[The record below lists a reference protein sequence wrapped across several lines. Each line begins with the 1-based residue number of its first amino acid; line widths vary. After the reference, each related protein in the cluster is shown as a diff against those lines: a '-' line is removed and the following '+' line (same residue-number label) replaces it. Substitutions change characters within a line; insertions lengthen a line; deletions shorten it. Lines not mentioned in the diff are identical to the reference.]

1 MEWFVKIR
9 GERSDLEGL
18 CKSVNSR
25 KLCIIQE
32 GQDFILKSADFN
44 SLIDADEVRSK
55 ANEIISW
62 INGAAMLDLGMRKS
76 LAVDSVVKICNDGKW
91 NFFVQ
96 PEAVSMLCSVNTP
109 DVAID
114 GVVQQVHQKGPIS
127 SWITVA
133 RYDTSVAKVL
143 RLYGSS
149 EHDWVGLYRIYEVI
163 ENDIGG
169 VNRIVKNGWA
179 TNESIRLFK
188 RTANSP
194 GAIGDKS
201 RHGGRATEPPKH
213 PMKLSEA
220 KSLVETIIH
229 KWFRLKELE
238 VYPF

>member
-9 GERSDLEGL
+9 GERFDLEDL

-25 KLCIIQE
+25 ELCIIQE
-32 GQDFILKSADFN
+32 GQDFILKSTDFN

-55 ANEIISW
+55 ANEIIMLM
-62 INGAAMLDLGMRKS
+62 NGAARLVKEMKKS
-76 LAVDSVVKICNDGKW
+76 LAVDCVVKVLDDGNR
-91 NFFVQ
+91 NFFIQ
-96 PEAVSMLCSVNTP
+96 PTEATSTRCSVNAP

-133 RYDTSVAKVL
+133 RHDVSVAMVL
-143 RLYGSS
+143 RLYGSG

-169 VNRIVKNGWA
+169 VIKIVKNGWA
-179 TNESIRLFK
+179 TNESIKLFK

-201 RHGGRATEPPKH
+201 RHGLGATEPPKH

-229 KWFRLKELE
+229 KWIRLKGKN
-238 VYPF
+238 